1 MRRLTH
7 FLTIAGMMLMFGII
21 PLFSLSI
28 VGWSVYSIYQADLS
42 AREMRRQNEE
52 ITDIEEAEIYL
63 LEQELAEKDYL
74 LTGDPVYL
82 DLHQDFEEITD
93 DFVAKARSIAIL
105 DKEEKAVDRLE
116 QLRDEYE
123 LTYSQITAAF
133 QAGDKEQAV
142 NLSLT
147 VSNEKLERVHELVED
162 LIFYNQANMKEE
174 LQKTDRQVRSA
185 IFTSVIG
192 LVIFPFLAVLAYL
205 TTSRVTQPFLVLI
218 NTVLAIKGGHFRP
231 ELLGTL
237 PDRVDGFGMLV
248 RTLAETAQ
256 QIKEREANLIGEIT
270 ALKEQRKE
278 SRRQKLVISSGQ
290 RFFRQAGEENSND

>member
-1 MRRLTH
+1 
-7 FLTIAGMMLMFGII
+7 MLMFGII

>member
-1 MRRLTH
+1 
-7 FLTIAGMMLMFGII
+7 MFGII

>member
-1 MRRLTH
+1 
-7 FLTIAGMMLMFGII
+7 
-21 PLFSLSI
+21 
-28 VGWSVYSIYQADLS
+28 
-42 AREMRRQNEE
+42 MRRQNEE

-231 ELLGTL
+231 E
-237 PDRVDGFGMLV
+237 
-248 RTLAETAQ
+248 
-256 QIKEREANLIGEIT
+256 
-270 ALKEQRKE
+270 
-278 SRRQKLVISSGQ
+278 
-290 RFFRQAGEENSND
+290 